1 MTTLTDARASAV
13 RCEAGDERRF
23 SAFALILSFALV
35 MMGLLATERPRP
47 DAATG
52 DPFLFVLR
60 P

>member
-1 MTTLTDARASAV
+1 MTYINETAKIRAIS
-13 RCEAGDERRF
+13 GQGGF
-23 SAFALILSFALV
+23 SVFALLLSFGLV
-35 MMGLLATERPRP
+35 MLGLFAAEYPRP